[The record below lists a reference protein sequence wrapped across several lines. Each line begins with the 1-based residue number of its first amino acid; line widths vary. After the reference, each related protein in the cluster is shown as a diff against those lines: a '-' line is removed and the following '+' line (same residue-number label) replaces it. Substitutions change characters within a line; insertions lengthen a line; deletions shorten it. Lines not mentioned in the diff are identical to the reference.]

1 MRHSARLNRPY
12 AGSMKAFWKYTAA
25 RTGLFLV
32 SYLVIWAAINAL
44 RPQPVVDPFILLA
57 AIIVSGAISIFALR
71 GMRDE
76 VAAHLANRPGRTTRE
91 ANRDVDELD

>member
-1 MRHSARLNRPY
+1 
-12 AGSMKAFWKYTAA
+12 MKAFWKYTAV
-25 RTGLFLV
+25 RIGLFVV
-32 SYLVIWAAINAL
+32 SYVVIWAATDAV

-76 VAAHLANRPGRTTRE
+76 VATHLSNRAGRTKRE
-91 ANRDVDELD
+91 SNRNADDLD